1 MPVLFYWNAGIL
13 AGWRAGVLACAYDA
27 VRTRDASAPAG
38 GTPAFRVMNDEALMR
53 RALELAERGR
63 YSVSPNPMV
72 GCVLARDGVVLAEG
86 WHQRAGEAHA
96 EVEALRKC
104 DDARGATA
112 VVTLEPCVHHGRTP
126 PCVDALLDAGIKRV
140 VVAMRDPHA
149 IAGGGIEKLREAGV
163 DVTAGVLEDEAK
175 RLNEKFVH
183 AVTQQRP
190 FVIVKAAMT
199 LDGKLA
205 TIDRDSRWITS
216 DAARERSL
224 ALREEADAIVVG
236 GGTVRD
242 DDPQLTRRLG
252 WNTSIQP
259 WLRIVLDRDRVVPP
273 QARVLTDGGATLHIT
288 DNVPL
293 ETLLADLHARLNV
306 QSLIVEGGA
315 LVLAQF
321 IERRLWQKMVVFV
334 APMIVGGGAA
344 PSIYAGDPV
353 RRLTDAHRL
362 RFDRVEMVGPDLMIV
377 AYP

>member
-1 MPVLFYWNAGIL
+1 
-13 AGWRAGVLACAYDA
+13 
-27 VRTRDASAPAG
+27 
-38 GTPAFRVMNDEALMR
+38 MNDEALMR

-72 GCVLARDGVVLAEG
+72 GCVIARDGVVLAEG

-96 EVEALRKC
+96 EIEALRRC
-104 DDARGATA
+104 GDARGATA
-112 VVTLEPCVHHGRTP
+112 VVTLEPCNHRGRTG
-126 PCVDALLDAGIKRV
+126 PCVDALIDAGVARV
-140 VVAMRDPHA
+140 VVAMRDPHDVA
-149 IAGGGIEKLREAGV
+149 RGGIEKIREKGI
-163 DVTAGVLEDEAK
+163 DVAEGVLEDEAR

-183 AVTQQRP
+183 AVTQKKP

-205 TIDRDSRWITS
+205 TVERDSQWITS

-224 ALREEADAIVVG
+224 ALREEVDAIIVG

-242 DDPQLTRRLG
+242 DDPRLTRRLG

-259 WLRIVLDRDRVVPP
+259 WLRVILDRDRAVLPT
-273 QARVLTDGGATLHIT
+273 ARVLTDGGQTLHIT
-288 DNVPL
+288 DDVPL
-293 ETLLADLHARLNV
+293 ETMLRNLDV
-306 QSLIVEGGA
+306 QSVIVEGGA

-321 IERRLWQKMVVFV
+321 IEQRLWQKMIVFV

-362 RFDRVEMVGPDLMIV
+362 RFDRVEMVGPDLMIT

>member
-1 MPVLFYWNAGIL
+1 
-13 AGWRAGVLACAYDA
+13 
-27 VRTRDASAPAG
+27 
-38 GTPAFRVMNDEALMR
+38 MNDEALMR

-72 GCVLARDGVVLAEG
+72 GCVIARDGAVLAEG

-96 EVEALRKC
+96 EIEALHRC
-104 DDARGATA
+104 DDARGATI
-112 VVTLEPCVHHGRTP
+112 VVTLEPCAHHGRTG
-126 PCVDALLDAGIKRV
+126 PCVDALIAAGVKRV
-140 VVAMRDPHA
+140 VVAMRDPHNVA
-149 IAGGGIEKLREAGV
+149 SGGVEKLRDHGIE
-163 DVTAGVLEDEAK
+163 VTEGVLEDEAR

-183 AVTQQRP
+183 FVTHERP

-205 TIDRDSRWITS
+205 TVERDSQWITS

-224 ALREEADAIVVG
+224 ALREEADAIIVG

-242 DDPQLTRRLG
+242 DDPRLTRRLG

-259 WLRIVLDRDRVVPP
+259 WLRVILDRDRAVPP
-273 QARVLTDGGATLHIT
+273 TARVLTDGGKTLHVT
-288 DNVPL
+288 DDVPL
-293 ETLLADLHARLNV
+293 ETMLANLNV
-306 QSLIVEGGA
+306 QSVIVEGGA

-321 IERRLWQKMVVFV
+321 IEQRLWQKMIVFV
-334 APMIVGGGAA
+334 APMIVGGGSA

-353 RRLTDAHRL
+353 RKLTDAHRL
-362 RFDRVEMVGPDLMIV
+362 RFDRVEMVGPDLMIT

>member
-1 MPVLFYWNAGIL
+1 
-13 AGWRAGVLACAYDA
+13 
-27 VRTRDASAPAG
+27 
-38 GTPAFRVMNDEALMR
+38 MR

-72 GCVLARDGVVLAEG
+72 GCVVARDGVVLAEG
-86 WHQRAGEAHA
+86 WHLRAGEAHA
-96 EVEALRKC
+96 EIDALRRC
-104 DDARGATA
+104 GDARGATV
-112 VVTLEPCVHHGRTP
+112 VVTLEPCAHHGRTP
-126 PCVDALLDAGIKRV
+126 PCVDALLAAGIARV
-140 VVAMRDPHA
+140 VVAMRDPHGVA
-149 IAGGGIEKLREAGV
+149 AGGVEKLREAGV
-163 DVTAGVLEDEAK
+163 DVTVGLLEEEAR

-205 TIDRDSRWITS
+205 TVERDSQWITS

-224 ALREEADAIVVG
+224 ALREEVDAIVIG

-242 DDPQLTRRLG
+242 DDPRLTRRLG
-252 WNTSIQP
+252 WNTSIQS
-259 WLRIVLDRDRVVPP
+259 WLRVVLDRDRAVLPD
-273 QARVLTDGGATLHIT
+273 ARLLTDGGTTLHIT
-288 DNVPL
+288 DDVSL
-293 ETLLADLHARLNV
+293 EQLLADLHARLGV

-321 IERRLWQKMVVFV
+321 IEQRLWQKMIVFV

-344 PSIYAGDPV
+344 PSIYSGDPV
-353 RRLTDAHRL
+353 RRLTEAHRL
-362 RFDRVEMVGPDLMIV
+362 RFDRVEMVGPDLMIT

>member
-1 MPVLFYWNAGIL
+1 MSNSDL
-13 AGWRAGVLACAYDA
+13 
-27 VRTRDASAPAG
+27 
-38 GTPAFRVMNDEALMR
+38 NDL
-53 RALELAERGR
+53 
-63 YSVSPNPMV
+63 N
-72 GCVLARDGVVLAEG
+72 
-86 WHQRAGEAHA
+86 
-96 EVEALRKC
+96 
-104 DDARGATA
+104 
-112 VVTLEPCVHHGRTP
+112 
-126 PCVDALLDAGIKRV
+126 
-140 VVAMRDPHA
+140 
-149 IAGGGIEKLREAGV
+149 
-163 DVTAGVLEDEAK
+163 EAK

-183 AVTQQRP
+183 AVTARRP

-259 WLRIVLDRDRVVPP
+259 WLRVVLDRDRVVPNT
-273 QARVLTDGGATLHIT
+273 ARVLTDGGATLHIT
-288 DNVPL
+288 EDVPL

-321 IERRLWQKMVVFV
+321 IEQRLWQKMIVFV

-344 PSIYAGDPV
+344 PSIYSGDPV
-353 RRLTDAHRL
+353 RRLTEAHRL

>member
-1 MPVLFYWNAGIL
+1 MRASSFMTRNAGVR

-27 VRTRDASAPAG
+27 LRTRDASAPAG

-86 WHQRAGEAHA
+86 WHQRAGAPHA
-96 EVEALRKC
+96 EIEALRNC

-112 VVTLEPCVHHGRTP
+112 VVTLEPCAHHGRTP
-126 PCVDALLDAGIKRV
+126 PCVDALLDAGVARV
-140 VVAMRDPHA
+140 VVAMRDPHKS
-149 IAGGGIEKLREAGV
+149 GGIEKLREAGV
-163 DVTAGVLEDEAK
+163 DVAAGVLEDEAK
-175 RLNEKFVH
+175 RLNEKFVY

-205 TIDRDSRWITS
+205 TVDRDSRWITS

-259 WLRIVLDRDRVVPP
+259 WLRVVLDRDRVVPP
-273 QARVLTDGGATLHIT
+273 QARVLIDGGATLHIT
-288 DNVPL
+288 EDVPL
-293 ETLLADLHARLNV
+293 ETLLGNLNV

-315 LVLAQF
+315 LVFAQF
-321 IERRLWQKMVVFV
+321 IERRLWQKMIVFV

-344 PSIYAGDPV
+344 PSIYSGDPV
-353 RRLTDAHRL
+353 RRLTEAHRL